1 MKSTQPAAVQR
12 LQHNNKGKAAKAA
25 RGALTALALAV
36 GMTAGSAVM
45 AGEVKAAQQAS
56 ARKHYEIVSGPLAPA
71 LNQLAGATGIMLTYA
86 PELSENRSTQGLN
99 GDYTVKEAF
108 DLLLMGTGLWIERLK
123 DRTYVLRVNE
133 QRSDAL
139 EVAPTM
145 VGALAERPG
154 AIQSSREAHPE
165 RQDLNSLVR
174 SMPGTYTMHSRSQ
187 PGVSVNIRGLSG
199 LGRVNTMIDGVT
211 QTFRN
216 NAGHGS
222 GGPMAFV
229 DPNLLAGVDVQR
241 GAVDGAEGA
250 NTLGGTANFRTFD
263 IDDIVKPDHRIG
275 FRSTYRTG
283 NNGYGNTRMFA
294 AGART
299 QPEDVD
305 GVYGIVAAVSSTQT
319 GEYETSSGQTN
330 EYDTTKQ
337 SPRSGLLKLRLQPND
352 MHRLDL
358 SGVKYR
364 NEFYHN
370 YPWQLDNETYRAKY
384 AYTPYSE
391 WVSLT
396 VNAYQNK
403 TELEYPPVEDSSYI
417 GRKTRDDAHGFDFT
431 NISRF
436 NLGVVEAS
444 WSNGA
449 RYYTDDFVA
458 KTPEKR
464 GANPEGKQATHSVF
478 STLELNYDIYALT
491 LAGHYDGYKVS
502 GHVPKCSIIGQCL
515 EIGGGDI
522 DVTRREHSF
531 NPRVGFAVKP
541 YDWMQLYTS
550 WSRTTRA
557 PRVQEIFF
565 EKVPLE
571 ADASDADGVGANP
584 FLRQERST
592 NYEFGVN
599 FSRAG
604 LLGDS
609 DYGQLKINRFISKID
624 GYITPQSFD
633 IVDDEGE
640 YSAKMNWVNWPE
652 QVRMDG
658 YEVEGRYDVGFF
670 YTNLSW
676 TRATTKAPTTSGI
689 ELEDI
694 NSQPDRYWTLD
705 IGTRW
710 FDERL
715 VLGARGEYS
724 GSAEESWD
732 WYETKKTPSTG
743 VLWDVYGSLQVQKNL
758 SVFFNVENVANKVYS
773 YNASVDSIMSAS
785 LDRGTGRGR
794 TASVGFTF
802 EY

>member
-1 MKSTQPAAVQR
+1 MKSTQSAAVQR
-12 LQHNNKGKAAKAA
+12 LQHNNKSGA
-25 RGALTALALAV
+25 RKIACSALTALALA
-36 GMTAGSAVM
+36 GGCSAWSL
-45 AGEVKAAQQAS
+45 ANAAERGASQQAPL
-56 ARKHYEIVSGPLAPA
+56 RKHYEIAPGQLAPA
-71 LNQLAGATGIMLTYA
+71 LNQLATATGVILTFD
-86 PELSENRSTQGLN
+86 PQLSENRSTQGLS
-99 GDYTVKEAF
+99 GEYTLKEAF
-108 DLLLMGTGLWIERLK
+108 DLLLMGTGLWVERLK
-123 DRTYVLRVNE
+123 DYTYVLRMHE
-133 QRSDAL
+133 RSDSAL
-139 EVAPTM
+139 EVGPTM
-145 VGALAERPG
+145 VDALAERPG
-154 AIQSSREAHPE
+154 AIQSSREVHAE
-165 RQDLNSLVR
+165 RQDLNSVVR
-174 SMPGTYTMHSRSQ
+174 SIPGTYTLHSRSQ
-187 PGVSVNIRGLSG
+187 PGVSVNIRGLAG

-229 DPNLLAGVDVQR
+229 DANLLAGVDVQR
-241 GAVDGAEGA
+241 GSVDGAEGA
-250 NTLGGTANFRTFD
+250 NTLGGSANFRTFD
-263 IDDIVKPDHRIG
+263 IDDIVKPDHRVG
-275 FRSTYRTG
+275 LRTTYRTG

-299 QPEDVD
+299 RPEDVE
-305 GVYGIVAAVSSTQT
+305 GVYGLVAAVSSTQT
-319 GEYETSSGQTN
+319 GEYKTTNGQSN

-337 SPRSGLLKLRLQPND
+337 NPRSGLLKLRLQPND

-391 WVSLT
+391 WVNLT

-403 TELEYPPVEDSSYI
+403 TELEYPPVEESHYI
-417 GRKTRDDAHGFDFT
+417 GRKTRDDAHGFDLT
-431 NISRF
+431 NVSRF
-436 NLGVVEAS
+436 SLGPVEAS

-458 KTPEKR
+458 QTPEKR
-464 GANPEGKQATHSVF
+464 GANPEGKQATHSLF
-478 STLELNYDIYALT
+478 STLEFNYDIYALT

-502 GHVPKCSIIGQCL
+502 GHVPKCSIIGQCRG
-515 EIGGGDI
+515 IDGGDVDI
-522 DVTRREHSF
+522 TRREHSF

-541 YDWMQLYTS
+541 YDWMQLYSS
-550 WSRTTRA
+550 WSRTSRA
-557 PRVQEIFF
+557 PRVQEMFF

-604 LLGDS
+604 LFSND

-633 IVDDEGE
+633 ILDDDGE
-640 YSAKMNWVNWPE
+640 ESAKMNWVNWPE
-652 QVRMDG
+652 EVRMSG
-658 YEVEGRYDVGFF
+658 YELEGRYDAGFF
-670 YTNLSW
+670 YANLSW
-676 TRATTKAPTTSGI
+676 TKATTRSPTTSGI

-694 NSQPDRYWTLD
+694 NSQPDRFWTLD
-705 IGTRW
+705 LGTRW

-715 VLGARGEYS
+715 VLGARGEYAGPS
-724 GSAEESWD
+724 ETSWD
-732 WYETKKTPSTG
+732 WYETKKSNSTG
-743 VLWDVYGSLQVQKNL
+743 VIWDLYGSYRVQDNL
-758 SVFFNVENVANKVYS
+758 SLFFNVENVGNKVYNNS
-773 YNASVDSIMSAS
+773 ASVDYLMSAVM
-785 LDRGTGRGR
+785 DQGNGRGR
-794 TASVGFTF
+794 TTSFGFTL